1 MSTRDTILAIITDVA
16 PDAEVDDVRDDED
29 LRDELD
35 IDSMDFLDVLVG
47 VHERLGVEVP
57 EADYGQVQT
66 LAALVAYVDA
76 RAKQGES

>member
-1 MSTRDTILAIITDVA
+1 MSTRDTILAIISDVA
-16 PDAEVDDVRDDED
+16 PDAEVDDVQDDAD
-29 LRDELD
+29 IRDELD

-66 LAALVAYVDA
+66 LASLVAYVDS
-76 RAKQGES
+76 RKGGT